1 MEPFLVLFLLLITTL
16 CILVYVY
23 LTWNFNYW
31 KKRGVLGPE
40 PLIIFGTLPSVIKQ
54 NRHFVFD
61 MADLYE
67 KYKKCGESFIGIFMT
82 RNPMILVLDTK
93 LVREIL
99 IYNFKCFR
107 DNEGA
112 LWVNRKNEKIAGRN
126 PFLAFFDEDW
136 KERRN
141 DFMGGISPSRLK
153 QAFPIVTQT
162 GHKMTDFIKA
172 QISKSN
178 KIIDAKSLSFKY
190 TVEIYANFVWGID
203 TDAFKCV
210 DDEHNVVLNMS
221 SLFMDLSFLKVGLV
235 NISSL
240 MPGLKKLL
248 KNRFYAEETD
258 NFFTQLQNDAVDMRL
273 RNKNNRSDFL
283 NYMLELQRKKNISH
297 VDMVGHSLTV
307 LLDAFDTA
315 AIVIYHALYFLAINQ
330 KAQTKLR
337 QEILANL
344 DDKGEIS
351 YRALINLEY
360 LDQCVN
366 ETIRI
371 VSPIP
376 DFSKICTET
385 TYFENCENKRTKID
399 RGMIVH
405 ISAFA
410 IHHDPDIYHD
420 PEEFIPERFD
430 GGIAKEMTHKGC
442 FLPFG
447 DGPRICAGMR
457 LGLLECKAGVFE
469 IIKNFQLNC
478 CEQTRKGKFIDTE
491 SLNVGVDGD
500 IFLEFKE
507 LK

>member
-1 MEPFLVLFLLLITTL
+1 MELILTAFFI
-16 CILVYVY
+16 ILSIVVIVYVY

-31 KKRGVLGPE
+31 KKRGVKGPE
-40 PLIIFGTLPSVIKQ
+40 PSVIFGTLPSVIKQ

-61 MADLYE
+61 MVDLYE

-112 LWVNRKNEKIAGRN
+112 LWVNRKNEEIAGRN
-126 PFLAFFDEDW
+126 PFLAFFDIDW

-153 QAFPIVTQT
+153 HAFPIVIET
-162 GHKMTDFIKA
+162 GNKMTEFIKA
-172 QISKSN
+172 QIAKSN
-178 KIIDAKSLSFKY
+178 HILDVKSLSYKY

-203 TDAFKCV
+203 TDAFKSD
-210 DDEHNVVLNMS
+210 DDEQNVVLNMS
-221 SLFMDLSFLKVGLV
+221 LLFMDLSFLKIGLV

-240 MPGLKKLL
+240 MPGLKKIL

-258 NFFTQLQNDAVDMRL
+258 DFFTKLQDEAVDMRL
-273 RNKNNRSDFL
+273 RNKDNRSDFL
-283 NYMLELQRKKNISH
+283 NYMLELKRKKNISH

-315 AIVIYHALYFLAINQ
+315 AIVIYHTLYFLAINQ
-330 KAQTKLR
+330 KAQKKLR
-337 QEILANL
+337 EEILGSL
-344 DDKGEIS
+344 DNEGGIS
-351 YRALINLEY
+351 YKALINLEY
-360 LDQCVN
+360 LDQCIN
-366 ETIRI
+366 EAIRL

-385 TYFENCENKRTKID
+385 TYFENCENKRTKIE
-399 RGMIVH
+399 RGMFVH

-410 IHHDPDIYHD
+410 IHHDSDIYSD
-420 PEEFIPERFD
+420 PEEYIPERFD
-430 GGIAKEMTHKGC
+430 NGMAKILTQRGC

-457 LGLLECKAGVFE
+457 LGILECKAGVFE
-469 IIKNFQLNC
+469 ILKNFQVNC
-478 CEQTRKGKFIDTE
+478 CKETPRGKYINTE
-491 SLNVGVDGD
+491 SLSIGVDGD
-500 IFLEFKE
+500 IFLEFKAC
-507 LK
+507 